1 MVGDFLIFAVVIVLV
16 SLLVFFVELRGSNKP
31 VEWPQANI
39 GVGQIESFSVAS
51 NPDKKGYYKVIMQM
65 AVEAENGTA
74 FKSVLT
80 RQLPEHKHSLLQRG
94 MLVPVM
100 YRPDREEK
108 VKIARGRHEQR
119 AQNFLNQVRIR
130 DGILDRETLEADR
143 RGRPAYSQ
151 VQYIEDTGRKVR
163 GLKEYELGLSVF
175 PKHGEPYSASKKMIL
190 MNSEANSVT
199 PGTILPTRYLPNQ
212 PNALVVSLRPK
223 NEKADAK

>member
-1 MVGDFLIFAVVIVLV
+1 MLVEIFLCVIIPVFALILM
-16 SLLVFFVELRGSNKP
+16 SFLSSRSSSKP

-39 GVGQIESFSVAS
+39 GVGQIESFSVAPK
-51 NPDKKGYYKVIMQM
+51 PDKNGYYKVIMQM
-65 AVEAENGTA
+65 AVEAEDGTA

-119 AQNFLNQVRIR
+119 AQDFLNQVRIR

-151 VQYIEDTGRKVR
+151 VKCIRDTGRKVR

-175 PKHGEPYSASKKMIL
+175 PSHGEPYSVSKKMIL
-190 MNSEANSVT
+190 MNSEVNSVT